1 VSQQCGTQ
9 QWMQIHKYPHEGL
22 KLEWDAV
29 LAWPACNSLQKN
41 CRIERPRVLA
51 STNHRMNRPAELSG
65 PNRPADA
72 NRVNLALLYLA
83 EGRDSSAQRADAD
96 AKHKY
101 FAVRSRAA
109 CEGLVELLE
118 ACSDSRVVGF
128 RGNDAALFL
137 CDPAVGFRSSPV
149 CHPYSTA
156 KLCY

>member
-1 VSQQCGTQ
+1 VSLCATQ
-9 QWMQIHKYPHEGL
+9 QSMQIHKYPHEGL
-22 KLEWDAV
+22 ILEWDAV

-41 CRIERPRVLA
+41 CRIESQESWQHEP
-51 STNHRMNRPAELSG
+51 SNEPAGRAE
-65 PNRPADA
+65 RPADA

-149 CHPYSTA
+149 CHPNSTA

>member
-1 VSQQCGTQ
+1 VGRSL
-9 QWMQIHKYPHEGL
+9 GL
-22 KLEWDAV
+22 ARLQFFAEKLQNRETKS
-29 LAWPACNSLQKN
+29 LGINEPSNEPAG
-41 CRIERPRVLA
+41 R
-51 STNHRMNRPAELSG
+51 AE
-65 PNRPADA
+65 RPADA